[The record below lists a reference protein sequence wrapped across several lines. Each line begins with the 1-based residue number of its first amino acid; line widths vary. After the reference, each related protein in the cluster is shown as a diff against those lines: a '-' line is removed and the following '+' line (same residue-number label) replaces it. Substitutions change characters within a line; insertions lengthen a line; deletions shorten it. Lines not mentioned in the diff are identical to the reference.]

1 MRGSRRVLAVA
12 FIVALATFATSC
24 SSNNACEYSEEQ
36 MNADGVKAAIALD
49 VGGIG
54 DKSFNDAAKAGM
66 DQAVEAGLVSEVK
79 CVEANSTGSNRG
91 ENVQALAE
99 AGFAIVIANGYLFST
114 DVRELQADYP
124 ETNFLVTDGFVAA
137 LWDDADTEAFEPIP
151 ADVTNVADMTFT
163 EHEGS
168 FVVGAAAA
176 LVCECDTIGFLG
188 GVPNDLIGKFE
199 AGYTAGAEYINPDI
213 EVLTEYISEDPAIG
227 YNDAVAGE
235 TLATKMY
242 NDGAEI
248 VFHAAGASGAG
259 LFNASVKAD
268 RLAIGVDSD
277 QYLTASAEQQPLILT
292 SMLKRVD
299 TGVLL
304 AIEATKEGS
313 FQPGTQVYS
322 TADDS
327 VDYSKSNTELMTADL
342 VSQLDEIRQMIIDG
356 EIEVPSCT
364 PEMSWCEEAA
374 A

>member
-1 MRGSRRVLAVA
+1 
-12 FIVALATFATSC
+12 
-24 SSNNACEYSEEQ
+24 
-36 MNADGVKAAIALD
+36 
-49 VGGIG
+49 
-54 DKSFNDAAKAGM
+54 
-66 DQAVEAGLVSEVK
+66 
-79 CVEANSTGSNRG
+79 
-91 ENVQALAE
+91 
-99 AGFAIVIANGYLFST
+99 
-114 DVRELQADYP
+114 
-124 ETNFLVTDGFVAA
+124 
-137 LWDDADTEAFEPIP
+137 
-151 ADVTNVADMTFT
+151 
-163 EHEGS
+163 
-168 FVVGAAAA
+168 
-176 LVCECDTIGFLG
+176 
-188 GVPNDLIGKFE
+188 VPNDLIGKFE

-268 RLAIGVDSD
+268 KLAIGVDSD

-322 TADDS
+322 TADDG